1 VSGPLSIVLAELAA
15 GTPTLTE
22 MARRSGLEESVVRA
36 AVNHLIR
43 SGRVEARELS
53 MGCPAS
59 GCGNCA
65 SGTDTGAPGCG
76 LGAPVPGR
84 RAGLIT
90 LTLTRR

>member
-36 AVNHLIR
+36 AVDHLVR

-59 GCGNCA
+59 GCGSCA
-65 SGTDTGAPGCG
+65 SATDAGAPGCG